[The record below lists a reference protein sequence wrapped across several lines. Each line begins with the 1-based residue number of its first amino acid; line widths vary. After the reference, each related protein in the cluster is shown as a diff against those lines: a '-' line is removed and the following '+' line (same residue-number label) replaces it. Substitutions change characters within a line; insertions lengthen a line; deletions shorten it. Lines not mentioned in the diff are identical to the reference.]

1 MNESP
6 MPDNARSEPQDQAQV
21 LTCRCEEVRATEIV
35 AALVAGARTVDDVK
49 RRTRA
54 GMGICQGIFCSPTIA
69 AMVSTVTGTP
79 IDQVAPMTAR
89 PPTRPVALEVLAAM
103 ANDTAD
109 GNESAAR
116 DEGD

>member
-6 MPDNARSEPQDQAQV
+6 MREIVPRGPIGEVQV
-21 LTCRCEEVRATEIV
+21 LTCRCEEILATEIV

-54 GMGICQGIFCSPTIA
+54 GMGSCQGIFCSPTIA
-69 AMVSTVTGTP
+69 AMVSEVTGAP

-89 PPTRPVALEVLAAM
+89 PPTRAVALEVLAAM
-103 ANDTAD
+103 NDETTDLDDAV
-109 GNESAAR
+109 AR
-116 DEGD
+116 DNGD

>member
-6 MPDNARSEPQDQAQV
+6 MRETAPREPIGEVQV
-21 LTCRCEEVRATEIV
+21 LTCRCEEILATEIV
-35 AALVAGARTVDDVK
+35 AALVAGAGTVDDVK

-69 AMVSTVTGTP
+69 AMVSEVTGTP

-89 PPTRPVALEVLAAM
+89 PPTRPVALEVLAAIGD
-103 ANDTAD
+103 DTAD
-109 GNESAAR
+109 RDESAAR
-116 DEGD
+116 DNGD